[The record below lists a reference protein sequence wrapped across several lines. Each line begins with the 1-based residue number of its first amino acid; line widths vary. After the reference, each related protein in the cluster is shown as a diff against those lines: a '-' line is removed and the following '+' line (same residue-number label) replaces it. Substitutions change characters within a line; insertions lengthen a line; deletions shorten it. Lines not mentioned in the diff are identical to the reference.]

1 MPPTTVEQTASL
13 KPQQRDWLK
22 KMAAALQVKLDGPAP
37 QARGTGN
44 VAPATATLTA
54 AKSPP
59 LVRPLAPP
67 VQEKTPAPK
76 SPEQVASLPGL
87 FDPPGLEPA
96 AILEPVERRV
106 ERGEREPEAAAGPLF
121 DQFRDLV
128 PVVAV
133 VFHDREDH
141 DFGAAFFGLVERPS
155 AGHALHPY
163 MKDSY
168 IYHPWTGPRVN
179 WLTNVRLHPR
189 AEVG

>member
-22 KMAAALQVKLDGPAP
+22 KMAAAPQVKLDGPAP

-76 SPEQVASLPGL
+76 SPEQVAYEKKRDEVKALVDALNKHAQGAHR
-87 FDPPGLEPA
+87 G
-96 AILEPVERRV
+96 RV
-106 ERGEREPEAAAGPLF
+106 GI
-121 DQFRDLV
+121 DQD
-128 PVVAV
+128 
-133 VFHDREDH
+133 
-141 DFGAAFFGLVERPS
+141 
-155 AGHALHPY
+155 
-163 MKDSY
+163 
-168 IYHPWTGPRVN
+168 
-179 WLTNVRLHPR
+179 
-189 AEVG
+189 